1 MTQQAAASAMGTSL
15 SGTKSRV
22 QRGREKLRQLLE
34 ACCNVA
40 LDARGTVIE
49 CVPKQPGSCRCKN
62 S

>member
-40 LDARGTVIE
+40 LDARGTAID